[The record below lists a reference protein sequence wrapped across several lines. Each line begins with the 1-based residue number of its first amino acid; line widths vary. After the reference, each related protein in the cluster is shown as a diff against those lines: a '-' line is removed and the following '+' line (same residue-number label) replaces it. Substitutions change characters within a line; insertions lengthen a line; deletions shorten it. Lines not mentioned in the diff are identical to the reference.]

1 MKKSKLLV
9 FSIPLIIILFILVAY
24 RYGYLEVRAKEA
36 SVKEEEAA
44 RLKMLAKYMAL
55 LAGKP
60 ELEKELAALKETRK
74 SENSQLLEGQT
85 PSIAAAALQETVK
98 GMITGRG
105 GTISSERIGKSEA
118 LGKFIVL
125 NISMDTTI
133 PDVRALADILYAIE
147 ARTPSLVV
155 KEVDARVK
163 NFKEPKELLVK
174 LDISALTTGK

>member
-1 MKKSKLLV
+1 MKRSKLLV
-9 FSIPLIIILFILVAY
+9 FSIPLMAILFILVAY
-24 RYGYLEVRAKEA
+24 RYGYQEVRAKEA
-36 SVKEEEAA
+36 SVKEAEAA
-44 RLKMLAKYMAL
+44 RLKVLGKYMAL
-55 LAGKP
+55 IAQKP
-60 ELEKELAALKETRK
+60 EMQKELAALKETSK
-74 SENSQLLEGQT
+74 AENSQLLEGQT

-98 GMITGRG
+98 GMVTGRG

-118 LGKFIVL
+118 LGKYIVL
-125 NISMDTTI
+125 NVSMDTTI

-147 ARTPSLVV
+147 SQTPSLVV